1 MKNLEIERK
10 FLVDVNKIPYDL
22 LTLEKKE
29 IEQGYILHNPA
40 IRIRAISNS
49 EYYMTFKSNTDN
61 SLVRNE
67 IEFKISKEAYSK
79 LIGRE
84 DINKISK
91 NRYITFENNKKFE
104 LDVFKGNL
112 EGLACLEVEFDS
124 VEEANSFNVPSW
136 VKKEVTN
143 DTRYTNSE
151 LSKLKNG
158 FEELI

>member
-49 EYYMTFKSNTDN
+49 EYYMTFKSSTDN

-67 IEFKISKEAYSK
+67 IEFKISKETDSK
-79 LIGRE
+79 VIGR
-84 DINKISK
+84 
-91 NRYITFENNKKFE
+91 
-104 LDVFKGNL
+104 
-112 EGLACLEVEFDS
+112 
-124 VEEANSFNVPSW
+124 
-136 VKKEVTN
+136 
-143 DTRYTNSE
+143 
-151 LSKLKNG
+151 
-158 FEELI
+158 

>member
-49 EYYMTFKSNTDN
+49 EYYMTFKSSTDN

-67 IEFKISKEAYSK
+67 IDGFIAYLDELFGQNVMKECIAYLNRPKIM
-79 LIGRE
+79 I
-84 DINKISK
+84 
-91 NRYITFENNKKFE
+91 
-104 LDVFKGNL
+104 
-112 EGLACLEVEFDS
+112 
-124 VEEANSFNVPSW
+124 
-136 VKKEVTN
+136 
-143 DTRYTNSE
+143 
-151 LSKLKNG
+151 
-158 FEELI
+158 